1 MSLQSINKGFVLS
14 DGYIRNWRDEP
25 ITEKQLQYIYDIQE
39 FSIIDLPY
47 FNGTTK
53 GEACD
58 YIEKYREF
66 ACMNPWAIEHG
77 YD

>member
-1 MSLQSINKGFVLS
+1 MNMMKMNTKTNNYL
-14 DGYIRNWRDEP
+14 NWRDEP
-25 ITEKQLQYIYDIQE
+25 ATEQQLQYIYGMQR
-39 FSIIDLPY
+39 FSVIDLPY

-66 ACMNPWAIEHG
+66 AYMNLWAIEHG
-77 YD
+77 YE